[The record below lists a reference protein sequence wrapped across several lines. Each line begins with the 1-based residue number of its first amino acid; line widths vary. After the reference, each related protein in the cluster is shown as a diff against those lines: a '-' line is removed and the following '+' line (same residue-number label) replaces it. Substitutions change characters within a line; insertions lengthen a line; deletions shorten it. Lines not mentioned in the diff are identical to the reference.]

1 MNRILKVFALAIP
14 AMFLAACGGGSTP
27 GAGSQSTGNGD
38 PAGAGTTS
46 PAPMRPLFVVA
57 TGVLPYPT
65 DLYFVGST
73 DGTLRLPSTPFLP
86 NADAI
91 NSLDGFS
98 TTAPITVRFSAPI
111 DPSTLSAA
119 SVVVVRMTLD
129 NATKAPLL
137 PPAAGA
143 QLPSPL
149 VYGTDFTASV
159 SSDVDAAG
167 ATLVIT
173 PNHPLDPSAGSVN
186 IGYLVLVTSALKD
199 SAGHAASP
207 DADYATVKTGALADL
222 ATGATTPTCSSV
234 TDATLNKICQL
245 TFAHLAVAGALHI
258 DPTTVA
264 LSFSF
269 STQSTA
275 DTLQALAQI
284 YAVTPVPPG
293 VIVAQPSG
301 LTTQAFTMLPY
312 GFADV
317 WVGNVTLPYYLTAP
331 SAANPTAPL
340 TTHWTAAGPSP
351 APGIDPTSRK
361 LTRFNPVPAK
371 TADLTVP
378 LLLGVPNATANG
390 GAGCPRPANGYPA
403 IVFMHGITGNRSNAL
418 AIMDAYANKCF
429 VVAAIDQPLHGI
441 VATDAAK
448 ALRQP
453 GHERNFD
460 LLAADGSVASSGF
473 YFINLT
479 SLLTSRDNVRQAESD
494 LMWLA
499 HILPTLSLGT
509 GHAADIDPSQIQLAG
524 QSLGSIVA
532 IAPLAAVGS
541 PYLSGMLSVPGG
553 GIANLLRDSPTFSGP
568 INAGLAAQGLTPGL
582 TLYSNFF
589 RDAQTAVDAGDPVN
603 FIATA
608 VKQRPILF
616 QQVIGGGPLQD
627 GTASLPD
634 QVIPN
639 SATARLLAAVG
650 SAHTQRYKGA
660 GTLPTAAGTLSYV
673 NFIYGTHGSLLDPS
687 GSANEQPFNGGATVE
702 MQTEAVGFALAGGLA
717 VTTQN
722 GALLQP

>member
-1 MNRILKVFALAIP
+1 MNRILNVFALAIS
-14 AMFLAACGGGSTP
+14 AALLTACGGGSTP

-38 PAGAGTTS
+38 PSGGGSTT

-65 DLYFVGST
+65 DLYFFGST

-86 NADAI
+86 NAAAI

-111 DPSTLSAA
+111 DPATLSAA

-137 PPAAGA
+137 PPATGA

-159 SSDVDAAG
+159 STDLDAAG

-173 PNHPLDPSAGSVN
+173 PSHPLDPSAGAVN
-186 IGYLVLVTSALKD
+186 IGYMVLVTSALKD
-199 SAGHAASP
+199 SAGHAATP
-207 DADYATVKTGALADL
+207 DADYATVKNGALADL
-222 ATGATTPTCSSV
+222 AAHATKPTCATVSD
-234 TDATLNKICQL
+234 TTLNLICQL
-245 TFAHLAVAGALHI
+245 TFAHLAVASAFHI

-269 STQSTA
+269 STQSVS
-275 DTLQALAQI
+275 DTLQVLAQT
-284 YAVTPVPPG
+284 YAATPVPAG
-293 VIVAQPSG
+293 AIVAQPSG

-331 SAANPTAPL
+331 SASNPTAPL

-351 APGIDPTSRK
+351 VPGIDPASRN

-378 LLLGVPNATANG
+378 LLLGVPNATAHG

-403 IVFMHGITGNRSNAL
+403 VVFMHGITGNRSNAL
-418 AIMDAYANKCF
+418 AIMDAYANACF

-441 VATDAAK
+441 VATDPAK
-448 ALRQP
+448 ALRQA

-460 LLAADGSVASSGF
+460 LLAADGSVASSGL

-479 SLLTSRDNVRQAESD
+479 SLLTSRDNLRQAESD
-494 LMWLA
+494 LLWLA

-509 GHAADIDPSQIQLAG
+509 GHAADIDPAQIQLAG
-524 QSLGSIVA
+524 QSLGSIVS
-532 IAPLAAVGS
+532 IAPLAALNT
-541 PYLSGMLSVPGG
+541 PYLSGLLSVPGG
-553 GIANLLRDSPTFSGP
+553 GIANLLRDSPSFSGP

-589 RDAQTAVDAGDPVN
+589 RDAQTAVDSGDPVN
-603 FIATA
+603 YIAAA
-608 VKQRPILF
+608 VAQRPILF
-616 QQVIGGGPLQD
+616 QQVVGGGPLQD
-627 GTASLPD
+627 GTPSLPD

-639 SATARLLAAVG
+639 SATARLLTAAG
-650 SAHTQRYKGA
+650 PTQRYMGA
-660 GTLPTAAGTLSYV
+660 GTVSTTAGTLSYI
-673 NFIYGTHGSLLDPS
+673 NFVYGTHGSLLDPS
-687 GSANEQPFNGGATVE
+687 GPANEQPFNGGATVE
-702 MQTEAVGFALAGGLA
+702 MQTQAVGFAVARGLA

-722 GALLQP
+722 AALLQP